1 MPSSTLI
8 RWGGLAAV
16 VAGLLFLVDSLINLF
31 VLLAGRDPS
40 TVVASA
46 VVGQIAGA
54 VLLFGLV
61 GLYFRR
67 SEELGIAGLIG
78 FLLAFFC
85 TAYTLAGNVWANLL
99 AELGWAL
106 FGIACLQARVYP
118 RAAAILLVVGALLS
132 AVFLALLLGQLRG
145 VLGYLAVAASIVFDV
160 AVVWL
165 GFNLFMG
172 RSEERSPVRRVL

>member
-67 SEELGIAGLIG
+67 SDELGILGLIG
-78 FLLAFFC
+78 FVFAFFGIAFSLTGNIWATLLA
-85 TAYTLAGNVWANLL
+85 AV
-99 AELGWAL
+99 GWAL

-118 RAAAILLVVGALLS
+118 RIAAIVLIIGALLT
-132 AVFLALLLGQLRG
+132 ALFIALLLGTLSG
-145 VLGYLAVAASIVFDV
+145 ILGYLAVAASIIFYIAV
-160 AVVWL
+160 AWL
-165 GFNLFMG
+165 GFSLFTG
-172 RSEERSPVRRVL
+172 RSESA

>member
-16 VAGLLFLVDSLINLF
+16 VAGALFLIVNLINLF

-106 FGIACLQARVYP
+106 FGIACLHV
-118 RAAAILLVVGALLS
+118 IGALLS
-132 AVFLALLLGQLRG
+132 AVLLALLLGQLRG
-145 VLGYLAVAASIVFDV
+145 VLGYLAVAASIIFDV

-172 RSEERSPVRRVL
+172 RSEDRSQVRVL

>member
-40 TVVASA
+40 AVVASA
-46 VVGQIAGA
+46 IIGRIAGA

-67 SEELGIAGLIG
+67 SDELGIAGLIG

-99 AELGWAL
+99 ADLGWVL

-118 RAAAILLVVGALLS
+118 RAAAILLVIGALLTG
-132 AVFLALLLGQLRG
+132 VFLALLLGELRG
-145 VLGYLAVAASIVFDV
+145 ALGYLAVAASIVFDI
-160 AVVWL
+160 AIVWL
-165 GFNLFMG
+165 GL
-172 RSEERSPVRRVL
+172 